1 MPIEFNCQSCG
12 RLMRT
17 PDAAAGKKGKCP
29 SCSATMDIPSA
40 SAPQANTPAAPTS
53 DSSSSEQGKGTESQG
68 TSDRIEFPCP
78 KCSQP
83 VRTPVS
89 AAGKKGKCP
98 SCGEVVQIPL
108 ESPDAPQT
116 EVKPSAKIQ
125 FRCPGCQKRLR
136 MPANVAGKKVKCPAC
151 SAVLSIPSSTKKKS
165 RSEAQPGLAPLPDAA
180 PGLAPLDDAP
190 GLAPLDDAPGLAPLD
205 DAPGLVP
212 LDDAPALTPLDDA
225 PGLVP
230 VDESPALMPLDN
242 GPGLTPLDDAP
253 GLEPMDTAAGLTPLD
268 DDPLANAASFE
279 GSAAAAS
286 PMPAGASTSPFGDGF
301 GSPTAPPGAM
311 AANPYASPAIA
322 SPSYGYGASKRRSS
336 GMRSGA
342 VTSVAVVNFVMAG
355 LQLVC
360 GVAMLAMGGLIGAFA
375 AQAGAEVDSEA
386 AAAVGIASTVVVV
399 YGIVML
405 VLSALMIVSGVGV
418 LKLANWARVL
428 TLVLGGIYGVLAILS
443 LISLCMGQCGAIVG
457 LLLHGGYCTF
467 VYIVLL
473 NRQYANEFG

>member
-1 MPIEFNCQSCG
+1 MPIEFNCQNCG

-40 SAPQANTPAAPTS
+40 SAQQANTSAAPTS
-53 DSSSSEQGKGTESQG
+53 GSSSSEQGTDAKSQG
-68 TSDRIEFPCP
+68 TNDRIEFPCP

-108 ESPDAPQT
+108 ESPGAPQT
-116 EVKPSAKIQ
+116 EMKPSAKIQ

-151 SAVLSIPSSTKKKS
+151 SAVLSIPSSTKKKG
-165 RSEAQPGLAPLPDAA
+165 RSEVQPGLAPLPDAA

-230 VDESPALMPLDN
+230 VDESPALIPLDN

-253 GLEPMDTAAGLTPLD
+253 GLEPMDTAAGLTPLE

-279 GSAAAAS
+279 GSAAAS

-301 GSPTAPPGAM
+301 GSPAAPPGAM
-311 AANPYASPAIA
+311 AANPYQSPALAPSGYAGGQSRPFNQTIVVAPAIA
-322 SPSYGYGASKRRSS
+322 
-336 GMRSGA
+336 ML
-342 VTSVAVVNFVMAG
+342 VVLGINCVVMIPYLIFYA
-355 LQLVC
+355 
-360 GVAMLAMGGLIGAFA
+360 IGAIGLA
-375 AQAGAEVDSEA
+375 KTEQAGDEA
-386 AAAVGIASTVVVV
+386 AFIGFMIGSIIGVLIFVVV
-399 YGIVML
+399 YVFML
-405 VLSALMIVSGVGV
+405 FGAWKMMKLETYWMAL
-418 LKLANWARVL
+418 
-428 TLVLGGIYGVLAILS
+428 TTAILM
-443 LISLCMGQCGAIVG
+443 LFP
-457 LLLHGGYCTF
+457 CTF
-467 VYIVLL
+467 CWIGLPFGIWALIVLCFQDV
-473 NRQYANEFG
+473 RRAFT